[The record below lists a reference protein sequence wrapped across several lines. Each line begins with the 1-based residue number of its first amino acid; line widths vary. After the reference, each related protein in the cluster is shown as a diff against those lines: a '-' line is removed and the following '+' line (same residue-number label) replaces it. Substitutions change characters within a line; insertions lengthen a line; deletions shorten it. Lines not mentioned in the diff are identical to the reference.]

1 MNQSDQPKNNEARLV
16 KDTPSRSLAKAIT
29 WRILASGATFLIA
42 FVIFR
47 RYTEQS
53 LSEVFESATFVAI
66 LEFLSKILFYYIH
79 ERLWTNIN
87 WGKYMRRRY
96 WKRRAWRKLYRKMHL
111 EENQKTENENP
122 EN

>member
-1 MNQSDQPKNNEARLV
+1 MNQNKNFNDNSENRVV
-16 KDTPSRSLAKAIT
+16 KDTPGRSLAKAVT

-53 LSEVFESATFVAI
+53 MKEVFESATFVTI

-87 WGKYMRRRY
+87 WGKYMKRKY
-96 WKRRAWRKLYRKMHL
+96 WKRRAWKKLYRRMHMDNNL
-111 EENQKTENENP
+111 APKE
-122 EN
+122 